1 MTACRTTVA
10 AIVLA
15 LCYTPTVAQVLDPE
29 KPAGEAAPAGWT
41 FSIRFP
47 VAFREVDFGV
57 DGRDLRAR
65 CAAGASVD

>member
-1 MTACRTTVA
+1 MTACGQPSRRSCSRFA
-10 AIVLA
+10 
-15 LCYTPTVAQVLDPE
+15 YTPTVAQVLDPE